1 MLLERLD
8 GFAMFV
14 IASDPCKV
22 GPNKSVLEVCLASEA
37 AIKIYHAIIAGRL

>member
-1 MLLERLD
+1 MLLEGLD

-22 GPNKSVLEVCLASEA
+22 GPNESVLEVFLASEA
-37 AIKIYHAIIAGRL
+37 TIQIYHAIIAGRL